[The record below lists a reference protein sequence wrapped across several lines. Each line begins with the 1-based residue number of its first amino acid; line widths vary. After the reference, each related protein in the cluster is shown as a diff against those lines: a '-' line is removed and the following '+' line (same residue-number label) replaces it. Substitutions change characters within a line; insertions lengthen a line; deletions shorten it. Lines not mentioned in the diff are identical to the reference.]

1 MAASSRSAADGAGGV
16 GDSPVL
22 WSGEKKLAVGL
33 VIWSNI
39 ANFVN

>member
-22 WSGEKKLAVGL
+22 WSGEKKVGGL
-33 VIWSNI
+33 FGNMVEYS
-39 ANFVN
+39 